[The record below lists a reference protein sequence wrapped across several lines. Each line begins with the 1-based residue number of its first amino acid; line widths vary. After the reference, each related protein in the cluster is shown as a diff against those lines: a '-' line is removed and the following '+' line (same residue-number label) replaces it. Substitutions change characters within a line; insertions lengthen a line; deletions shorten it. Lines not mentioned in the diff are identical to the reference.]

1 MKTHEI
7 SFNSR
12 AELERQVKAFY
23 EQHSRAKLD
32 ETQIN
37 GALTRATKMDND
49 GNDVGERVTVEI
61 DYTETP
67 I

>member
-12 AELERQVKAFY
+12 AELERQVVAFKDKRPTA
-23 EQHSRAKLD
+23 SLD

-37 GALTRATKMDND
+37 RARMRATKMDND
-49 GNDVGERVTVEI
+49 GNPVGERVTIRVN
-61 DYTETP
+61 YTET
-67 I
+67 

>member
-23 EQHSRAKLD
+23 EQHSRARLD
-32 ETQIN
+32 EAQIKT
-37 GALTRATKMDND
+37 ARAHATKMDND
-49 GNDVGERVTVEI
+49 GETVGERVTFNVS
-61 DYTETP
+61 YTEIP
-67 I
+67 